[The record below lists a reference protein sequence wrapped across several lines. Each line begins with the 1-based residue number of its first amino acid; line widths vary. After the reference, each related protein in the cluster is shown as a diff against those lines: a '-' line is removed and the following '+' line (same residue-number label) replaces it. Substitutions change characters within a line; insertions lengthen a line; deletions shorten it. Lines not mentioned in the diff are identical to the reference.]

1 MVLKI
6 GTGNLQRYINIKLGH
21 KYLPRKLQIASRNHS
36 GTFFYKFLSDN
47 EVNYILK
54 DMKGASDEDNLLRNG
69 MNLDSINR
77 EYGLC

>member
-21 KYLPRKLQIASRNHS
+21 KYLGLI
-36 GTFFYKFLSDN
+36 FYNFLSDN
-47 EVNYILK
+47 KVNYILK

-69 MNLDSINR
+69 MNMDSINR